1 MKNKIYKPKKNTF
14 ETCLQLYLKAYD
26 ALRPRNVARFTAYI
40 TVQRNTGFPEWVF
53 LVPDV
58 TMREDHPVYLS
69 VAQVEAVDRQDNV
82 GHTLSNSLICFCFKN
97 DPF

>member
-1 MKNKIYKPKKNTF
+1 MIRSNNFLQIKNKIF
-14 ETCLQLYLKAYD
+14 ETCLQLYLIAYD
-26 ALRPRNVARFTAYI
+26 ALRPRNVARFTAFI
-40 TVQRNTGFPEWVF
+40 TVQRNTGFPEWVL

-82 GHTLSNSLICFCFKN
+82 GHTLSNSNICFF
-97 DPF
+97 DTL